1 MQLVKDT
8 SALAALCARLSQND
22 YITIDTEFMR
32 ETTYWSRLCLVQLA
46 APDGEAAIV
55 DPLSDEL
62 SLEPLDELLAD
73 PDTLKVFHAAR
84 QDIEIFYHRA
94 GNVPTPV
101 FDTQIAGMV
110 CGFGESAGYETLVRK
125 IAKEKIDK
133 SSRFTDWSR
142 RPLTKRQLN
151 YAIADVTHL
160 RVIYEKLD
168 KRLRKN
174 GRAAWLNEEMAV
186 LTSPNSYAL
195 RPQDAWRRI
204 KTRSTNQRLHAVL
217 REVAAWREREAQS
230 RNVPRNRVVR
240 DEALLEI
247 AAHPPKSATELSR
260 IRGLHRGFA
269 EGRLGDGVL
278 DAVGSAM
285 ALADDDLPVIDRPE
299 PLPSGIGPLVELF
312 KVLLRMKSE
321 EHHVAQKLIGQVA
334 DLERIAAD
342 DNADVAA
349 LHGWR
354 REIFGEDALALKNGR
369 LALAADGRKVT
380 LVPINNGQAEA

>member
-1 MQLVKDT
+1 MQFVTET

-125 IAKEKIDK
+125 IAKETIDK
-133 SSRFTDWSR
+133 TSRFTDWSR

-160 RVIYEKLD
+160 RVIYEKLN
-168 KRLRKN
+168 KRLMKN

-204 KTRSTNQRLHAVL
+204 KTRSTNRRLHAVL
-217 REVAAWREREAQS
+217 REVAAWREREAQA

-247 AAHPPKSATELSR
+247 AAHPPKSATDLAR

-269 EGRLGDGVL
+269 EGRLGEGVL
-278 DAVGSAM
+278 DAVGSAT
-285 ALADDDLPVIDRPE
+285 ALADEDLPVIDRPE
-299 PLPSGIGPLVELF
+299 SLPPGIGPLVELF

-334 DLERIAAD
+334 DLERIAAND
-342 DNADVAA
+342 HADVAA

-354 REIFGEDALALKNGR
+354 REIFGEDALALKHGQ

-380 LVPINNGQAEA
+380 LVPISNGQAEA